1 MISKNQLKWPK
12 NLAQRLVF
20 FNRPRGGYPMK
31 QSFKCLRIAFQIT
44 NNSWRNIKQKFIG
57 HDLLVHHSHVI
68 INRRRI
74 FSNLSLH
81 YACLSLRRLILQ
93 DASGFYC
100 KYRFTRRFFFC
111 GCESVKIRQ
120 VKSSL
125 FVISSQWRTSHLV
138 NTNISGINFHCY
150 NHCVLPSCLRARIN
164 LFSSAR
170 AKTERESP
178 SFFSFRKNIRC

>member
-1 MISKNQLKWPK
+1 MTLPRCRRGCLSSLLSTRRADTFSGGIS
-12 NLAQRLVF
+12 
-20 FNRPRGGYPMK
+20 
-31 QSFKCLRIAFQIT
+31 IT
-44 NNSWRNIKQKFIG
+44 NG
-57 HDLLVHHSHVI
+57 HDRTQAGSTVST
-68 INRRRI
+68 
-74 FSNLSLH
+74 
-81 YACLSLRRLILQ
+81 
-93 DASGFYC
+93 ASRGD
-100 KYRFTRRFFFC
+100 FFC
-111 GCESVKIRQ
+111 GCESVIIRK

-150 NHCVLPSCLRARIN
+150 NHCALPSCLRTRIN